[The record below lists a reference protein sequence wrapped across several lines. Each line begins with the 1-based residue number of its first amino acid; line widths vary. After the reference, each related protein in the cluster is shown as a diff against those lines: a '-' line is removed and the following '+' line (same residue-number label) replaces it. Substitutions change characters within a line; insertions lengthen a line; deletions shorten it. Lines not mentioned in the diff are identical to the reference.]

1 MAKSPVVGRVA
12 KRGNSGN
19 GSANGR
25 RMSTRQQSRLAEM
38 SSSRE
43 GTTLQDMVDQVSPPL
58 KGTKED
64 CVGQGT
70 ETEGWVFVST
80 RREVVDEEEDS
91 KTAEVKK
98 DQVFPLFNM
107 PPEIR
112 NEIYRACL
120 TRPFNILLSK
130 KEPPEMEPEAK
141 EDGSLLGLNDAE
153 VDVSEVPSGPQPRP
167 WHSFAQD
174 ERDDH
179 VQCHVQRVNA
189 ADAPRNWANRRSRS
203 ARLSTRTSGSSSST
217 TSQNSVVFGP
227 TFGSLRSSRSSAH
240 PEPPKTDIPRIP
252 RPQDSDPLIVALL
265 RTNKQIY
272 QEARSIL
279 YSENH
284 FTLDLSTSVASLSH
298 LHQRSRRQIKRISL
312 EIPCYN
318 EILERFQETVRL
330 SLRYCWGLKC
340 LTIHMPFT
348 LPGADGSGTTGNT
361 AVYANGFDILRWLP
375 RPCEVR
381 LKGNVG
387 REIEAVVARN
397 ANLART
403 LDELA
408 YARRQLIANE
418 ASLAVA

>member
-1 MAKSPVVGRVA
+1 MAKSPVVSRVT
-12 KRGNSGN
+12 KRGSSGN

-25 RMSTRQQSRLAEM
+25 RMSTRQQSRLAGM
-38 SSSRE
+38 SSSTD
-43 GTTLQDMVDQVSPPL
+43 GTTLQDMVDEVSPPL
-58 KGTKED
+58 KETKEN
-64 CVGQGT
+64 CGRQGT
-70 ETEGWVFVST
+70 DAEGWVMVSA
-80 RREVVDEEEDS
+80 RGEVVDEEEDS
-91 KTAEVKK
+91 ETAGVKEE
-98 DQVFPLFNM
+98 QVFPLFNM

-130 KEPPEMEPEAK
+130 KEPPDVEVEAK
-141 EDGSLLGLNDAE
+141 EDGTLRDLTDAGGDDTEVGL
-153 VDVSEVPSGPQPRP
+153 GPQSRQ

-174 ERDDH
+174 ERDAH
-179 VQCHVQRVNA
+179 VQRHLQRVNA
-189 ADAPRNWANRRSRS
+189 ANAPRSWMNRSSRS
-203 ARLSTRTSGSSSST
+203 ARLRTRTSGGSSSSAA
-217 TSQNSVVFGP
+217 SQNSVVLTP
-227 TFGSLRSSRSSAH
+227 TIGSLRSSRSSTHSESLKA
-240 PEPPKTDIPRIP
+240 DLPRIP

-330 SLRYCWGLKC
+330 SLRYCWDLKC

-397 ANLART
+397 ANLAKT
-403 LDELA
+403 LDEMGRAGHSVRDL
-408 YARRQLIANE
+408 LGC
-418 ASLAVA
+418 